1 MANAG
6 LSIGNP
12 ALLGLGIGAAPNI
25 PSVGLGAGT
34 SAALEQ
40 AKADILDRM
49 GASTGEK
56 PSIYRSADGKQ
67 YAVGGYTFDKDD
79 FSSALSTEKFIG
91 QGFEPTEGSW
101 EPVDEGSYRQFL
113 EKVKNPTM
121 SDLFGRN
128 YDIGVANG
136 KQLLGSLAQFA
147 GAEEFGG
154 RVVASAERQQAK
166 LEPFQ
171 RRLGSIDSA
180 EGFGAFVVANL
191 GQQVPNLI
199 ASLASGGAGALAGG
213 AAAAAGRGALARSLG
228 ARLATKESRDAL
240 QKSFESAAKKYAA
253 GEALDETEQA
263 ALRTAGRIGGAAIG
277 AAVQNYLTGVADI
290 YGETREQG
298 AGADSVTARM
308 ASLLGGIPYA
318 ALETIP
324 ELMYARTLL
333 GRGTGKTALKD
344 IPKVRG
350 KAGEILK
357 RGGKGVLKGAGLE
370 AITEAGQEVTTL
382 GTAGAVLGF
391 NGKPLFSDENVM
403 RILESAA
410 AGAATGGVLG
420 GISNLRGP
428 VDLTK
433 QETAAAP
440 AAAPEEQAGIAGLLT
455 DQRPP
460 RGTLLTDQREPTMLL
475 EDQRPPRGTLLGYQ
489 PQEVIIPARTAL
501 STEVQPEPDLRI
513 PNVVFGA
520 PPTPALPAPPTP
532 PPPGTVLQIRT
543 NPNFVVDSSGQVRQA
558 NVNDVIFGVVD
569 NIPPTLEPGS
579 QGLLDI
585 FGGAPVS
592 GEELA
597 MRMLPSQVIPM
608 GAPVE
613 SFYNP
618 QQGILQF
625 APPAPPV
632 STDITPR
639 TGPLAGPFSIG
650 LASIPA
656 RQKTANL
663 LAQREREL
671 EAQRAAQREAA
682 FPLAEA
688 QRELQFAE
696 QAAAQAA
703 AAQAAAAQTQT
714 PQPAV
719 REPAQG
725 QLFTRRQAPPLSAGE
740 RRRQGILDI
749 QQEQPTVEI
758 TPAMREAQGQMRLD
772 LGTPA
777 QPKKKKLQKGKEA
790 AAKKAAPAKQET
802 KGEALKKPAAKAKP
816 EGKQEDTKGRGRLAK
831 ERKDRNVPAKDQEAS
846 GEAGGRGGAEREITA
861 AKARQ
866 TALIANIE
874 QERGKFSRV
883 SKVEREIYYT
893 ENRIGE
899 LESMDGPLRK
909 RGRLV
914 AGKTYN
920 GDEIAALKQ
929 QLTDLQAIL
938 PEAKKRDTAEQDR
951 ATLIEARQD
960 LQDAVD
966 DGTLTPEQAN
976 DIVKK
981 ARAIGNI
988 NDADDFIQEAIDAA
1002 EDRKQLPAP
1011 KVAKIAKQAEIAKV
1025 EKEAATKKEEAVTP
1039 SISEPVVS
1047 AAEVTAVPAST
1058 DTNMVENFKRALQA
1072 AAAEVGVQQAPVTPI
1087 VTNAEVR
1094 KLEDAFAA
1102 RVAKTKAQREAEAK
1116 AQEAKIA
1123 QQASPKELDN
1133 FGVNG
1138 LVRYRRN
1145 IPLSNEVVAWFVNQI
1160 NSSPVQLDAKNGKAP
1175 WFELAATLGV
1185 LDQINLKNV
1194 TNVPVTVVDPKGM
1207 YSRVTNNTGVEPMG
1221 IGKIKLLV
1229 SQFVAKLKVKPT
1241 VYVYADIDALRTEN
1255 PELYKRAKA
1264 ARVEGDFDNTLASGY
1279 SFGKDIIIFSNNVF
1293 STDHLNFVLTHET
1306 LGHFGLR
1313 SILSGKDFN
1322 ALMESVYESS
1332 GGIRNAVDASMNAT
1346 GMSRVEAVEEY
1357 LADFAGMLSNNLLAR
1372 VWAAIKNALNKLGI
1386 KFSDDMARYLI
1397 SQSKRY
1403 VYEGKTGNT
1412 FMNSAVAM
1420 RMQGVESGGVYE
1432 EIGRYS
1438 GKPDLRDDNQQAAL
1452 MATFT
1457 SDQIGMNFDRLSSYT
1472 SRAKAAQL
1480 NFGNSFDNFKEKF
1493 FSLANFRTR
1502 ENPGLSALHDVLS
1515 AGRDLA
1521 MSIRVMMNERM
1532 AVVLNRA
1539 IEGFPSL
1546 GGMPQAQYDQVNRML
1561 YEGQRY
1567 AVSKFGPKS
1576 LGKKPLFFVND
1587 KGEVERNQPEVDRL
1601 IALGKLSF
1609 EQMRDGFSYT
1619 VTYPKEGV
1627 MVTEKVNVDGIPGLT
1642 KDSPVWKGY
1651 LASRD
1656 SMADV
1661 ELKLL
1666 QARFMSFLTET
1677 KDAYRGIAKAVQ
1689 DGTLTSADD
1698 AFIKTV
1704 YDTYKQMWTANPTV
1718 DKDGDER
1725 FSEESMTKANDF
1737 IAKVN
1742 ELINANESDKNPQ
1755 LKDVLKGTGFE
1766 NQYDPLIKSL
1776 EDFKKRFIKAEE
1788 NKYIVQNKVK
1798 EVLMAELSNMGG
1810 DKFTKVSLATGY
1822 LPLLRTGQY
1831 QVRVSAFDKEG
1842 NPVRMREGYKDQLS
1856 YTQHETESDAL
1867 ETADLINQKVFM
1879 ENGKERAY
1887 PIEVFDEASGEYK
1900 LKNVFLRAETGVVLD
1915 TVAAPP
1921 SLNLN
1926 EFIHGLNRFNIVLTP
1941 TKMEQVILALTKQ
1954 DSKARK
1960 RLMRSFVPG
1969 ADTDGVVAISQHID
1983 SRASTIAKVA
1993 MRPRINE
2000 LMDRSITDT
2009 MNLWKAREK
2018 VSGVPKLKYLKDQWD
2033 TLAKDTTVSPE
2044 QVGAAK
2050 RAYYEY
2056 KFMYDKTNPEGRAS
2070 RENQYYNEASR
2081 LLTFLDSNK
2090 SLDESDFGAGKVV
2103 SSIRAWTSM
2112 AQLGGSLATGA
2123 LNYIGAFT
2131 NSIPYLA
2138 TFNEKTAFGEGFG
2151 FGNAMSAFSKAL
2163 SNVGLTRAIGNAN
2176 FNTATFYERV
2186 ANDPALQRQY
2196 GLTKAEAEFIAQEIR
2211 EGVMIPAQS
2220 NALANTAR
2228 GRITSGAAQKFFD
2241 GWMWTFNSTE
2251 QAVRRALGLATFRL
2265 AYQRNIAA
2273 KMSEAQ
2279 AVEAARRSAVDALR
2293 FTMGEYS
2300 VLNRPPAWR
2309 SGLQSFLYM
2318 YKVYPTTTI
2327 QTLARLSR
2335 TGQLQMLA
2343 SMWLLSGIA
2352 GMPFAEDLED
2362 LIDTIAQALGLQM
2375 ASVRYELAQAVDYIA
2390 PGVSPYL
2397 LRGVVNSLVPADIA
2411 SRVSTGDFLP
2421 GTEILLAGADV
2432 GQQVKDILGPSASA
2446 LIGTANFMSSAISAA
2461 TTEKTSLADV
2471 FRESPVTMM
2480 RALGDAFAY
2489 ADSGAVLDK
2498 KGYVVTPDVGMATI
2512 LARIGGF
2519 YPASASEAYETIK
2532 LTNRIT
2538 DYQREVSGSFKRAW
2552 VKATISGDTEQA
2564 KDIEAAVRE
2573 WNLGA
2578 KGTGLEIRD
2587 FTAKARQALRE
2598 AERPA
2603 KERSLRAAGKTAKA
2617 TVEELDTLLSYPTE
2631 PL

>member
-1 MANAG
+1 MANTG

-12 ALLGLGIGAAPNI
+12 ALLGLGIGATDSVI
-25 PSVGLGAGT
+25 PRVGLAPGT
-34 SAALEQ
+34 SAAIRG
-40 AKADILDRM
+40 AKASLLA
-49 GASTGEK
+49 GLEK
-56 PSIYRSADGKQ
+56 PEPVTEPQSSIYRSADGKQ

-136 KQLLGSLAQFA
+136 KQLLGSLAQLA

-154 RVVASAERQQAK
+154 GVIASAERQQAK

-199 ASLASGGAGALAGG
+199 ASLVSGGAGALAGG
-213 AAAAAGRGALARSLG
+213 AAAAAGRGALVRSLG

-253 GEALDETEQA
+253 GEALDATEQA
-263 ALRTAGRIGGAAIG
+263 ALKTAGRIGGAAIG

-298 AGADSVTARM
+298 AGADSVSARM

-324 ELMYARTLL
+324 ELMYTKALL
-333 GRGTGKTALKD
+333 GGSGVGKTALKD

-357 RGGKGVLKGAGLE
+357 RGGKGMLKGAGLE
-370 AITEAGQEVTTL
+370 AVTEAGQEATTL
-382 GTAGAVLGF
+382 GTAGAVLGL
-391 NGKPLFSDENVM
+391 NGKPFFSDENVM

-440 AAAPEEQAGIAGLLT
+440 AASEEQAGIAGLLT

-475 EDQRPPRGTLLGYQ
+475 EDQRPPRGTLLTYQ
-489 PQEVIIPARTAL
+489 PQEVIIPASTAL
-501 STEVQPEPDLRI
+501 STEVRPEPDLRI

-558 NVNDVIFGVVD
+558 SVNDVIFGVVD

-597 MRMLPSQVIPM
+597 MRMLPSQAIPM
-608 GAPVE
+608 GAPEE

-618 QQGILQF
+618 QQGVLQF

-650 LASIPA
+650 LASMPA

-696 QAAAQAA
+696 QAAAQQA
-703 AAQAAAAQTQT
+703 AAQQAAAQQAARTQT
-714 PQPAV
+714 PSPVV
-719 REPAQG
+719 REPTQG

-749 QQEQPTVEI
+749 QQEQPTVEV

-772 LGTPA
+772 LGA

-831 ERKDRNVPAKDQEAS
+831 EREDRNVPTKDQKAGS
-846 GEAGGRGGAEREITA
+846 KAGGRGGAKREVTA
-861 AKARQ
+861 
-866 TALIANIE
+866 
-874 QERGKFSRV
+874 
-883 SKVEREIYYT
+883 KVVT
-893 ENRIGE
+893 
-899 LESMDGPLRK
+899 
-909 RGRLV
+909 
-914 AGKTYN
+914 
-920 GDEIAALKQ
+920 
-929 QLTDLQAIL
+929 
-938 PEAKKRDTAEQDR
+938 
-951 ATLIEARQD
+951 
-960 LQDAVD
+960 
-966 DGTLTPEQAN
+966 
-976 DIVKK
+976 
-981 ARAIGNI
+981 
-988 NDADDFIQEAIDAA
+988 
-1002 EDRKQLPAP
+1002 
-1011 KVAKIAKQAEIAKV
+1011 QAEIAKA
-1025 EKEAATKKEEAVTP
+1025 EKEAAAKKEEAVAP

-1047 AAEVTAVPAST
+1047 ATEVTAPASVN
-1058 DTNMVENFKRALQA
+1058 DTVVPVVDTTATFANFKQTLQA
-1072 AAAEVGVQQAPVTPI
+1072 VVDELGIQQTPTTPIMTAAEVQKQ
-1087 VTNAEVR
+1087 NE
-1094 KLEDAFAA
+1094 AFAA
-1102 RVAKTKAQREAEAK
+1102 RIAEVKAKREAEAK
-1116 AQEAKIA
+1116 AKEAKVT

-1145 IPLSNEVVAWFVNQI
+1145 IPLSNEVVAWFVSQI

-1194 TNVPVTVVDPKGM
+1194 TNIPVTVVDPNGM

-1221 IGKIKLLV
+1221 LGKIKLLV
-1229 SQFVAKLKVKPT
+1229 NQFVAKLKVKPT
-1241 VYVYADIDALRTEN
+1241 VYVYADIDALKTEN

-1279 SFGKDIIIFSNNVF
+1279 SFGKDVIIFSNNIF

-1332 GGIRNAVDASMNAT
+1332 GGIRNAVDASMNTT
-1346 GMSRVEAVEEY
+1346 GMSKAEAVEEY

-1420 RMQGVESGGVYE
+1420 RMQGVESGEVYGE
-1432 EIGRYS
+1432 VGRYS
-1438 GKPDLRDDNQQAAL
+1438 GKPNLRDDNQQAAI

-1457 SDQIGMNFDRLSSYT
+1457 SDQVGMNFDRLSSYT
-1472 SRAKAAQL
+1472 QRAKAAQL
-1480 NFGNSFDNFKEKF
+1480 DFGNSFDKFKEKF

-1502 ENPGLSALHDVLS
+1502 ENPGLSAMHDVLS

-1539 IEGFPSL
+1539 IEGLPSL
-1546 GGMPQAQYDQVNRML
+1546 GGMPQEQYDQVNRML

-1567 AVSKFGPKS
+1567 AVSKFSQKS
-1576 LGKKPLFFVND
+1576 LGKKPLFYVDD
-1587 KGEVERNQPEVDRL
+1587 KGEVVPDKNEIARVT
-1601 IALGKLSF
+1601 ALGRLTLK
-1609 EQMRDGFSYT
+1609 QMQDGFSYT
-1619 VTYPKEGV
+1619 VTYPKEGQT
-1627 MVTEKVNVDGIPGLT
+1627 VTEKINVDGIPNL
-1642 KDSPVWKGY
+1642 KEDSPIWKGY
-1651 LASRD
+1651 LASRE

-1666 QARFMSFLTET
+1666 QARFMSFLTES
-1677 KDAYRGIAKAVQ
+1677 KDAYRSIAKAVQ
-1689 DGTLTSADD
+1689 NGTLTDADD

-1704 YDTYKQMWTANPTV
+1704 YDTYKQMWTTNPTV

-1766 NQYDPLIKSL
+1766 SQYAPLIKSL
-1776 EDFKKRFIKAEE
+1776 EDFKKRFIKAEG

-1798 EVLMAELSNMGG
+1798 EILMAELSNMGG

-1822 LPLLRTGQY
+1822 LPLLRSGQY
-1831 QVRVSAFDKEG
+1831 QVRVSAFDKDG
-1842 NPVRMREGYKDQLS
+1842 NPVRMKEGYKDQLS

-1867 ETADLINQKVFM
+1867 EAADLINQKVFM
-1879 ENGKERAY
+1879 EDGKERAY

-1900 LKNVFLRAETGVVLD
+1900 VKEVFLRAETGVVLD

-1969 ADTDGVVAISQHID
+1969 ADMDGVVAISQHID

-1993 MRPRINE
+1993 MRPRLNM
-2000 LMDRSITDT
+2000 LMDRGNTAT
-2009 MNLWKAREK
+2009 MKLWKAQET
-2018 VSGVPKLKYLKDQWD
+2018 VNGVPKLKYLKDQWD
-2033 TLAKDTTVSPE
+2033 RLAQAKTASPE
-2044 QVGAAK
+2044 QVAAAK

-2103 SSIRAWTSM
+2103 SAVRAWTSM
-2112 AQLGGSLATGA
+2112 AQLGGSFATGA

-2151 FGNAMSAFSKAL
+2151 FGNAMSAFSQAL
-2163 SNVGLTRAIGNAN
+2163 SNVGLTKAIGNSE
-2176 FNTATFYERV
+2176 FNTATFYENIVKEFEKNPRLKKL
-2186 ANDPALQRQY
+2186 N
-2196 GLTKAEAEFIAQEIR
+2196 GLTKAEAEFIAREIR

-2220 NALANTAR
+2220 NALSNTAR

-2273 KMSEAQ
+2273 KMSEEQ

-2300 VLNRPPAWR
+2300 VMNRPPAWR

-2375 ASVRYELAQAVDYIA
+2375 ASVRYELAQALDYIA
-2390 PGVSPYL
+2390 PGISPYL
-2397 LRGVVNSLVPADIA
+2397 LRGVVNSMVPADIA

-2421 GTEILLAGADV
+2421 GTEILLAGADI

-2446 LIGTANFMSSAISAA
+2446 LIGTANFMSAALSAA

-2480 RALGDAFAY
+2480 RAMGDAFAY
-2489 ADSGAVLDK
+2489 AESGAVLDK

-2552 VKATISGDTEQA
+2552 VKASISGDTEQA
-2564 KDIEAAVRE
+2564 KDIEAAVRD

-2587 FTAKARQALRE
+2587 FVSKARQALRE

-2603 KERSLRAAGKTAKA
+2603 KERSLRAAGKTAQA
-2617 TVEELDTLLSYPTE
+2617 TVEELDMLLSYPTE